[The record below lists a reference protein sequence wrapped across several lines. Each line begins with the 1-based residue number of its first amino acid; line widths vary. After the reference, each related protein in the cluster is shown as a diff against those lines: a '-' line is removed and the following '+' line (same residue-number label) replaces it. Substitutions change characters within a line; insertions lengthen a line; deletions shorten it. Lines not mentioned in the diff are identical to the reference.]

1 MGPKFDY
8 EKLCERIRKKYNT
21 QDDFAQTVGISPIML
36 TAKLNNADGF
46 TLSEIDT
53 ISGYLGI
60 QVREI
65 NVFFYKELK
74 KSTK

>member
-1 MGPKFDY
+1 MGQKFDY
-8 EKLCERIRKKYNT
+8 AKLRERIHKKYET
-21 QDDFAQTVGISPIML
+21 QENFAQTVGISPIML

-53 ISGYLGI
+53 ICGFLGI
-60 QVREI
+60 KVREI
-65 NVFFYKELK
+65 RAFFYDELK

>member
-8 EKLCERIRKKYNT
+8 AKLCERIHKKYNT
-21 QDDFAQTVGISPIML
+21 QDDFAQTIGISPVML

-53 ISGYLGI
+53 IRGYLGI

-65 NVFFYKELK
+65 NVFFYDELK

>member
-1 MGPKFDY
+1 MGPKFNY
-8 EKLCERIRKKYNT
+8 TKLRERIRKKYET
-21 QDDFAQTVGISPIML
+21 QEDFAQTVGISPIML

-53 ISGYLGI
+53 IRGFLGI
-60 QVREI
+60 QIREI
-65 NVFFYKELK
+65 RDFFYKELK

>member
-8 EKLCERIRKKYNT
+8 AKLRERIREKFDA
-21 QDDFAQTVGISPIML
+21 QDDFAQAVGISPVTL
-36 TAKLNNADGF
+36 TAKLSNADGF
-46 TLSEIDT
+46 SLSEIDT
-53 ISGYLGI
+53 IRVFLGI
-60 QVREI
+60 QIREI